1 MRLVDET
8 LRLAA
13 TDLAN
18 QLSCRHLTQLRLAVA
33 RGERQMPDW
42 VDPRAHVLRE
52 RGFEHEA
59 RYVERLEGAGLDV
72 VRLEGDEE
80 AGSLVARTVEAMRR
94 GDAVIVQ
101 GALEAELDGHPW
113 HGRPDV
119 LKRVEV
125 PGGTALGSW
134 GYEPVDTKLARETK
148 GTTLLQLALYS
159 ELIADV
165 QGVVPARMH
174 VVAPAEELAEESYEV
189 ARYAAYTRL
198 VRRRLAAALAGEE
211 TYPEPVEHC
220 LVCAFWQECDARRRA
235 DDHLSLV
242 AGATRAQRRELEG
255 IGRGTLE
262 ALGEEPL
269 APDFRP
275 SHGAR
280 ESYDRVQDQARV
292 QLEGRRKGDPGHYE
306 LLEREPGRGLA
317 RLPEPDPGDVF
328 FDFEGDPFAGR
339 AGLEYLWGWVTV
351 DGGEPEY
358 HDRWAFDAEEER
370 AAFVAFVDAMTE
382 RRRAFPGFHVYHFG
396 HYETSTLKRL
406 MGRYAVREAEVDALL
421 RAEVF
426 VDLHRVAVQAL
437 RAAVESYSLKDLEHL
452 TGLERE
458 VDLYEAGRARG
469 RLERLL
475 ELGEPET
482 IDDGL
487 RAAVRGYN
495 EDDCVS
501 TLRLRD
507 WLEERRAEL
516 TAKGEEVPRF
526 VHEPGERTDEAVAKE
541 QRLVELIDA
550 LTRGLPADPEERTQ
564 EEQARW
570 LLAHLLDYYWR
581 EAKVSWWE
589 FHRRRELSADE
600 LFEDAGGIRGLE
612 LVETVPARGRTPV
625 HRYRFPEQRVRMR
638 RKTELWVGERR
649 IGAIVDYD
657 RRARTVDVKKTGD
670 AADEHPATVFL
681 HDLVRPR
688 PKDAA
693 LLALGEAAVAHGL
706 KAEGVGRLAFDL
718 LLRRPPRLAGL
729 PSAASAH
736 ATSPAMPAAGSSA
749 PALGS
754 APALSPRASARGLDA
769 GELRL
774 ESDLPRRTTLQEPL
788 ALADPDQPR
797 LAEALRLARSLGTTV
812 LPVQGPPGSGKTYT
826 GARMALELVRRGARV
841 GVTATSHKVMR
852 NFLDKT
858 LEAAREAGVEV
869 GCVHRPSELSGEESE
884 IREIHPYPQVL
895 AALASGEA
903 QVLAGTPWLW
913 AREDFRD
920 AVDVLF
926 IDEAGQ
932 MALADVLVCS
942 PAAGS
947 LVLLG
952 DPQQLEQPQQGSHPE
967 GTHVSALQH
976 LLGEAATL
984 ADDRGLFLGETWRLH
999 PRLCDFTSELFYED
1013 RLAPVEGLE
1022 RQLLNGPVLSGAGLF
1037 FLPVEHEGN
1046 QSSSPEEVDAVE
1058 ELVGGLVAETTW
1070 TDKEGV
1076 TRPIGLEDIL
1086 VVAPYND
1093 QVDALRER
1101 LPAGARVG
1109 TVDKFQGQE
1118 APIVIFSTAT
1128 SSPDLAPRGMEFLY
1142 DPRRLNVATSRA
1154 RSACVLVGSP
1164 ALFEPECRTPRQME
1178 LANAFCRYLEVAA
1191 TLAPAGGVSDSG
1203 RS

>member
-1 MRLVDET
+1 
-8 LRLAA
+8 
-13 TDLAN
+13 
-18 QLSCRHLTQLRLAVA
+18 
-33 RGERQMPDW
+33 
-42 VDPRAHVLRE
+42 
-52 RGFEHEA
+52 
-59 RYVERLEGAGLDV
+59 
-72 VRLEGDEE
+72 
-80 AGSLVARTVEAMRR
+80 
-94 GDAVIVQ
+94 
-101 GALEAELDGHPW
+101 
-113 HGRPDV
+113 
-119 LKRVEV
+119 
-125 PGGTALGSW
+125 
-134 GYEPVDTKLARETK
+134 
-148 GTTLLQLALYS
+148 
-159 ELIADV
+159 
-165 QGVVPARMH
+165 
-174 VVAPAEELAEESYEV
+174 
-189 ARYAAYTRL
+189 
-198 VRRRLAAALAGEE
+198 
-211 TYPEPVEHC
+211 
-220 LVCAFWQECDARRRA
+220 
-235 DDHLSLV
+235 
-242 AGATRAQRRELEG
+242 
-255 IGRGTLE
+255 
-262 ALGEEPL
+262 
-269 APDFRP
+269 
-275 SHGAR
+275 
-280 ESYDRVQDQARV
+280 
-292 QLEGRRKGDPGHYE
+292 
-306 LLEREPGRGLA
+306 
-317 RLPEPDPGDVF
+317 
-328 FDFEGDPFAGR
+328 
-339 AGLEYLWGWVTV
+339 
-351 DGGEPEY
+351 
-358 HDRWAFDAEEER
+358 
-370 AAFVAFVDAMTE
+370 
-382 RRRAFPGFHVYHFG
+382 
-396 HYETSTLKRL
+396 
-406 MGRYAVREAEVDALL
+406 
-421 RAEVF
+421 
-426 VDLHRVAVQAL
+426 
-437 RAAVESYSLKDLEHL
+437 
-452 TGLERE
+452 
-458 VDLYEAGRARG
+458 
-469 RLERLL
+469 
-475 ELGEPET
+475 
-482 IDDGL
+482 
-487 RAAVRGYN
+487 VRGYN
-495 EDDCVS
+495 EDDCLA
-501 TLRLRD
+501 TLALRD

-516 TAKGEEVPRF
+516 VEAGEEIPRF
-526 VHEPGERTDEAVAKE
+526 VHDPKDLSEEAEGKQ
-541 QRLVELIDA
+541 QRLVELIEE
-550 LTRGLPADPEERTQ
+550 LTRDLPADPEER
-564 EEQARW
+564 ERSPELQARW

-581 EAKVSWWE
+581 EEKVSWWE
-589 FHRRRELSADE
+589 YHRLRELSADE

-625 HRYRFPEQRVRMR
+625 HRYRFPEQRVRLR
-638 RKTELWVGERR
+638 RKTELWVGERK

-670 AADEHPATVFL
+670 AAEEHPTTVFL

-706 KAEGVGRLAFDL
+706 EAEGVGRLAFDL

-729 PSAASAH
+729 PSAASAY
-736 ATSPAMPAAGSSA
+736 ATSPATSAPGSSA

-869 GCVHRPSELSGEESE
+869 GCVHRPSEPSGEESE
-884 IREIHPYPQVL
+884 IREIHAYPQVL
-895 AALASGEA
+895 AALAAGEA

-976 LLGEAATL
+976 LLDEAATL

-999 PRLCDFTSELFYED
+999 PRLCEFTSELFYD
-1013 RLAPVEGLE
+1013 RRLHPVDGLE
-1022 RQLLNGPVLSGAGLF
+1022 KQVLSGPVLAGAGLWF
-1037 FLPVEHEGN
+1037 RPVEHEGN
-1046 QSSSPEEVDAVE
+1046 QSSSAEEVDAVE
-1058 ELVGGLVAETTW
+1058 ALVGSLVAATTW
-1070 TDKEGV
+1070 TDTEGV

-1142 DPRRLNVATSRA
+1142 DPSRLNVATSRA
-1154 RSACVLVGSP
+1154 RCACVLVGSP
-1164 ALFEPECRTPRQME
+1164 ALFEPECKTPRQME
-1178 LANAFCRYLEVAA
+1178 LANAFCRYLEVAT
-1191 TLAPAGGVSDSG
+1191 TLAPAGGVSAPG